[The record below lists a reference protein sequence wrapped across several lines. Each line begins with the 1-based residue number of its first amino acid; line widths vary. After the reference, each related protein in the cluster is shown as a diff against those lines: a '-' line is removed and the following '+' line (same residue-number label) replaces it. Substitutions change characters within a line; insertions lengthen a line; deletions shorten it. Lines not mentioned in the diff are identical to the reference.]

1 MLVLSIFVAVLGIVQ
16 IFVFARISK
25 VNENIDKLSHEI
37 FRHEGKLSEHKNR
50 IDAHYSDI
58 VRNEKKIEA
67 NSSDIYTL
75 SKRLSTH
82 IQETQ
87 EVVVEPNNNLG
98 DTKEDLAVISDKNQ
112 AAVELNERRE
122 KFAMYRKQGMDVK
135 SAGKAVGVSFTTAK
149 RYEKWMLD
157 NNK

>member
-1 MLVLSIFVAVLGIVQ
+1 MFILSIFVILLAIVQ
-16 IFVFARISK
+16 IFVFAHFSK
-25 VNENIDKLSHEI
+25 VNENVDKLFHET

-50 IDAHYSDI
+50 LDAHYVDI
-58 VRNEKKIEA
+58 VRSEKKIEA
-67 NSSDIYTL
+67 NSSDIYSI
-75 SKRLSTH
+75 SKKLSTH

-87 EVVVEPNNNLG
+87 EVVVDPNDNLEK
-98 DTKEDLAVISDKNQ
+98 TKEDLEVISDKNQ
-112 AAVELNERRE
+112 AVVELNERRE

-149 RYEKWMLD
+149 RYDKWMLN